1 MSQIR
6 KARKSARQ
14 RQFEQVKDK
23 LTSLSQDIEKVLE
36 LMPTK
41 GAWSNNC
48 QKMALLTCLK
58 DFQHHI
64 NGIELEDF
72 VPNEYSGDFK
82 LSYS

>member
-1 MSQIR
+1 MKKPQ
-6 KARKSARQ
+6 Q
-14 RQFEQVKDK
+14 RQFEQVKGK
-23 LTSLSQDIEKVLE
+23 LTSFSQDIEKILE

-41 GAWSNNC
+41 GAWATDC

-58 DFQHHI
+58 DFEHHV

-72 VPNEYSGDFK
+72 TPNEYSGDFK

>member
-1 MSQIR
+1 MANKTAQ
-6 KARKSARQ
+6 Q

-23 LTSLSQDIEKVLE
+23 LTALSQDIEKVLE

-41 GAWSNNC
+41 GAWANDC
-48 QKMALLTCLK
+48 QKMALLTCIN
-58 DFQHHI
+58 DFQHHV

-72 VPNEYSGDFK
+72 TPNEYSGDFE